1 MTTTEDPQIPSDE
14 PEEQPQ
20 EIPDVIGPPDD
31 PDAPDVEF

>member
-1 MTTTEDPQIPSDE
+1 MAATEDPRSTADE

-31 PDAPDVEF
+31 PDTPEVEF